1 MREREN
7 ERLSVMVKEP
17 DSEMRSYFM
26 DIELMISILDFNEA
40 IANGKTRRRYGPAT
54 AANTK
59 SAISEVTEKSKS
71 DQAVAASS
79 HTEASQYRRGG
90 AYSTDAGDYSYN
102 NADLNLIRPES
113 KPLHT
118 KITAKYT
125 SSISIPA
132 DSLEDTETAEEY
144 VAKAMGMYGS
154 RLREPIR
161 IPSETEVTPATAEQ
175 QPSSVQQLT
184 THTRHYGEHEQE
196 QQQQLQQH
204 HEQSQQH
211 PHHHHYPQEQ
221 DHSLQNIHEHVE
233 KPEHY
238 EYYSFSH
245 KDAQRPQAPIQ
256 TEEEPQGPPP
266 SPASHQQYQYISQVQ
281 AENEAAKAMLEAQMQ
296 AQLQEQLKQA
306 QYAGSGAEQQ
316 ESEQQQQQQ
325 EVQPQAEE
333 SQGNSEVESNSAGY
347 DKDPVT
353 RSYNIYEDHTEAYEG
368 APSHLERNYRTKY
381 LYKPV
386 SSSSYH
392 SAINENEE
400 KIRVSASTEI
410 PKAEIMKQIEKSVMR
425 YMKELEAEGKII
437 AAPKSQEPKTYFKVV
452 TVPGTEEKR
461 IAASSTK
468 SKYSSPP
475 NNYGGETYKHSIV
488 HSEPIRGSGSPSSS
502 GSSKYN
508 KNQESKNAFVLENE
522 STYQSQ
528 GHEVTDVL
536 APNVEFIYKIKTK
549 APLHTATVKTVSK
562 PYSLPLKPSYDQF
575 DHSTALKN
583 LEDFDLSHVV
593 TTPDP
598 DEHQSISSA
607 SSNKPSKLYFNSEIY
622 HDINSMSYKQK
633 QQQQRGENE
642 YRPEYRKKSVSNQEP
657 HPDYKGYSTATSGYY
672 AEPPTAEGDRD
683 ISGSGMSEDGYP
695 SIMSPY
701 QQYVLKKEP
710 LSGKYEAEGSFE
722 QPRSHHKYKN
732 LDFDSYNPKYNNNP
746 EGYGYQQTYKTHL
759 TRSHAPGKRGKR
771 GGAPHPSQTKK
782 LHRNSNMKEFE
793 ANIALRPPPKV

>member
-1 MREREN
+1 MYA
-7 ERLSVMVKEP
+7 LKLKYV
-17 DSEMRSYFM
+17 YTALL
-26 DIELMISILDFNEA
+26 IITLLDFNEA
-40 IANGKTRRRYGPAT
+40 IANGKSRRRYGPAT
-54 AANTK
+54 ASSNAK
-59 SAISEVTEKSKS
+59 SAAISDVTEKSKA
-71 DQAVAASS
+71 DQVVAASS
-79 HTEASQYRRGG
+79 HTEPSQYRRGG

-102 NADLNLIRPES
+102 NADINLIRPES

-161 IPSETEVTPATAEQ
+161 IPSETEVTPATPEQ
-175 QPSSVQQLT
+175 AQAPVIQQT
-184 THTRHYGEHEQE
+184 HSQQHTRHYEQEHHQQQE
-196 QQQQLQQH
+196 QQQHHEHEQLQQ
-204 HEQSQQH
+204 QQH
-211 PHHHHYPQEQ
+211 HSHHHHQSLQQEP

-245 KDAQRPQAPIQ
+245 KDAHRPQASSQ
-256 TEEEPQGPPP
+256 AEAEEAAQNP
-266 SPASHQQYQYISQVQ
+266 SQQYQYISQAQ

-296 AQLQEQLKQA
+296 AQLQEQLQQA
-306 QYAGSGAEQQ
+306 QAAAQYEGAAGEHQEQQ
-316 ESEQQQQQQ
+316 
-325 EVQPQAEE
+325 VQPQAEQTNAE
-333 SQGNSEVESNSAGY
+333 AESNAAASGY

-381 LYKPV
+381 LFKPV
-386 SSSSYH
+386 SSSYH

-437 AAPKSQEPKTYFKVV
+437 GAPKNQEPKTYFKVV
-452 TVPGTEEKR
+452 TVPGSEEKR
-461 IAASSTK
+461 IASASLSNK
-468 SKYSSPP
+468 SKYSVAPS
-475 NNYGGETYKHSIV
+475 NYGESYKHSIV
-488 HSEPIRGSGSPSSS
+488 HAPAAGGPSGAPSHSS
-502 GSSKYN
+502 GKYN
-508 KNQESKNAFVLENE
+508 KNSETKNAYVLENE
-522 STYQSQ
+522 STYQNQ

-562 PYSLPLKPSYDQF
+562 PYSLPLKPSYEQF

-598 DEHQSISSA
+598 DDHQSISSA
-607 SSNKPSKLYFNSEIY
+607 STNKPSKLYFNSEIY
-622 HDINSMSYKQK
+622 HDINSMPYKQK
-633 QQQQRGENE
+633 QRAEAE
-642 YRPEYRKKSVSNQEP
+642 YRQEYRKKAANNQEP

-683 ISGSGMSEDGYP
+683 ISSSAMSEDGYP
-695 SIMSPY
+695 SIMSAPY
-701 QQYVLKKEP
+701 QQYVLKKEA
-710 LSGKYEAEGSFE
+710 LSSKYEDGPAGPGYE
-722 QPRSHHKYKN
+722 QNRNHKYKN
-732 LDFDSYNPKYNNNP
+732 LEFDSYNPKYNNNP

-782 LHRNSNMKEFE
+782 AHRNSNMKEFE

>member
-1 MREREN
+1 MFRYRREMYALN
-7 ERLSVMVKEP
+7 LKYV
-17 DSEMRSYFM
+17 YTALL
-26 DIELMISILDFNEA
+26 ILTILDFNEA

-54 AANTK
+54 AASSSKTAV
-59 SAISEVTEKSKS
+59 SDVTEKSKA

-79 HTEASQYRRGG
+79 HTEASEYRRGG

-102 NADLNLIRPES
+102 NADINLIRPES

-144 VAKAMGMYGS
+144 VQKAMGMYGS

-161 IPSETEVTPATAEQ
+161 IPSESEVTPAAPELQAQAALQ
-175 QPSSVQQLT
+175 QTQSHH
-184 THTRHYGEHEQE
+184 HTRHYAATSQQQHEQIQHQQQQQ
-196 QQQQLQQH
+196 QQQQLQ
-204 HEQSQQH
+204 HEHIQQQQH
-211 PHHHHYPQEQ
+211 SHASLQQHQQEQ
-221 DHSLQNIHEHVE
+221 DHNLQNIHEHVE

-245 KDAQRPQAPIQ
+245 KDAQRPQAHSPA
-256 TEEEPQGPPP
+256 EEPEPQGP
-266 SPASHQQYQYISQVQ
+266 SEQYQYISQAQ
-281 AENEAAKAMLEAQMQ
+281 AAENEAAKVMLEAQIQ
-296 AQLQEQLKQA
+296 AQYQEQLQQA
-306 QYAGSGAEQQ
+306 QYGAAAEQQ
-316 ESEQQQQQQ
+316 EQEQQQQS
-325 EVQPQAEE
+325 QPQAE
-333 SQGNSEVESNSAGY
+333 QGNAEAESNAAAAVY

-368 APSHLERNYRTKY
+368 APSHVERNYRTKY

-386 SSSSYH
+386 SSSYH
-392 SAINENEE
+392 TAMNENEE

-410 PKAEIMKQIEKSVMR
+410 PKAEIMKQIEKSVIR

-437 AAPKSQEPKTYFKVV
+437 ASPKNQEPKTYFKVV
-452 TVPGTEEKR
+452 TVPGSEEKR
-461 IAASSTK
+461 IASGSK
-468 SKYSSPP
+468 SKYSSSS
-475 NNYGGETYKHSIV
+475 NNYGENYKHSIV
-488 HSEPIRGSGSPSSS
+488 HAPSSS
-502 GSSKYN
+502 GSSSGPSSHSAGPGKYN
-508 KNQESKNAFVLENE
+508 KKAENNNAYVLENE
-522 STYQSQ
+522 STYQNQ

-536 APNVEFIYKIKTK
+536 TPNVEFIYKIKTK

-562 PYSLPLKPSYDQF
+562 PYSLNLKPSFEQF

-583 LEDFDLSHVV
+583 LEDFDLTHVV

-598 DEHQSISSA
+598 EEHQSISSA

-622 HDINSMSYKQK
+622 HDINSMPYKQQK
-633 QQQQRGENE
+633 QQRGEGE
-642 YRPEYRKKSVSNQEP
+642 YRPEYRKKSASQQEP

-672 AEPPTAEGDRD
+672 AEPPTAEGDGD
-683 ISGSGMSEDGYP
+683 IPSSGMSEDGYP
-695 SIMSPY
+695 SIMAPY
-701 QQYVLKKEP
+701 QQFILKKEP
-710 LSGKYEAEGSFE
+710 SGKYEEAASSYE
-722 QPRSHHKYKN
+722 QPRNHKYKG

-746 EGYGYQQTYKTHL
+746 ESYGYQQTYKTHL

-771 GGAPHPSQTKK
+771 GGAPHPGQNKK
-782 LHRNSNMKEFE
+782 SHRNSNMKEFE